1 MEGFLVLETLYFYQ
15 MTTTPHPPH
24 PPSVIFFVIKKEH
37 VLYNSFTNDWHFSVF
52 ALFGHCKQEFASV
65 STILFTILDIYIY
78 G

>member
-1 MEGFLVLETLYFYQ
+1 MEGFLVLETLLFLSNDN
-15 MTTTPHPPH
+15 P

-37 VLYNSFTNDWHFSVF
+37 VLYNSFTNDWHFSAF

-78 G
+78 GQKHFF

>member
-1 MEGFLVLETLYFYQ
+1 MERFLVLETLFIFIKWQ
-15 MTTTPHPPH
+15 PP
-24 PPSVIFFVIKKEH
+24 PPPALFFFVIKKEH

>member
-1 MEGFLVLETLYFYQ
+1 MERFLVLETLFIFIKWQ
-15 MTTTPHPPH
+15 NPPAL
-24 PPSVIFFVIKKEH
+24 IFFYVIKKEQ